1 MGTLN
6 SLIILLCIV
15 LYFVLIVVFSLF
27 KKTSEGINN
36 PYLNLIKP
44 LIPSWKFYDD
54 FEETRLLFFRAKLS
68 DKEEEAFSEWAPLYQ
83 NPKASLKSLFINQ
96 GNLILAAQSH
106 IQQLLHDIE
115 VHDDKAS
122 FEENLSYKIT
132 KNLVSYAIRK
142 KYDQSFTYQ
151 FKLASVDLRAHPKED
166 ILVSP
171 LYEEVVNA

>member
-1 MGTLN
+1 MN

-15 LYFVLIVVFSLF
+15 LYFILIVVFSLF

-54 FEETRLLFFRAKLS
+54 FEETRLLFYRAKVS
-68 DKEEEAFSEWAPLYQ
+68 TEEAFGEWAPLYQ
-83 NPKASLKSLFINQ
+83 NPKASFKNLFVNQ

-106 IQQLLHDIE
+106 VQQLLHDIE
-115 VHDDKAS
+115 VHDDKTS

-132 KNLVSYAIRK
+132 KNLVTYAIRK
-142 KYDQSFTYQ
+142 KYTQNFTYQ
-151 FKLASVDLRAHPKED
+151 FKLASVDLMARPKDD

-171 LYEEVVNA
+171 LYEEIICE